1 MDHRGWRQE
10 GKPFITRELEYCVD
24 GDLIEL
30 FLELSEEGQKAMTLD
45 TTIGFA
51 EALKRSDSVK
61 WMINYIQSIKTKHST
76 LC

>member
-30 FLELSEEGQKAMTLD
+30 FLELSEEGQKAVVSVVNK
-45 TTIGFA
+45 
-51 EALKRSDSVK
+51 ALKRSDSVK

>member
-10 GKPFITRELEYCVD
+10 DKPFITRELEYCVD

-30 FLELSEEGQKAMTLD
+30 FLELSEEGQKAVVSVVN
-45 TTIGFA
+45 

>member
-30 FLELSEEGQKAMTLD
+30 FLELSEEGQKAVVSVVN
-45 TTIGFA
+45 

-61 WMINYIQSIKTKHST
+61 WMINYIQSIETKHST

>member
-30 FLELSEEGQKAMTLD
+30 FLELSEEGQKAVVSVVN
-45 TTIGFA
+45 

>member
-1 MDHRGWRQE
+1 MGGLDHRGWRQE

-30 FLELSEEGQKAMTLD
+30 FLELSEEGQKAVVSVVN
-45 TTIGFA
+45 
-51 EALKRSDSVK
+51 EELKRSDSVK

>member
-1 MDHRGWRQE
+1 MDHKGWRQE

-30 FLELSEEGQKAMTLD
+30 FLELSEEGQKAVVNVVN
-45 TTIGFA
+45 
-51 EALKRSDSVK
+51 EELKRSDSVK

>member
-30 FLELSEEGQKAMTLD
+30 FLELSEEGQKAVVSVMN
-45 TTIGFA
+45 

>member
-30 FLELSEEGQKAMTLD
+30 FLELSEEGQKAVVSVVN
-45 TTIGFA
+45 

-61 WMINYIQSIKTKHST
+61 WMINYIQSVKTKHST

>member
-30 FLELSEEGQKAMTLD
+30 FLELSEEGQKAVVSVVN
-45 TTIGFA
+45 
-51 EALKRSDSVK
+51 EELKRSDSVK

>member
-30 FLELSEEGQKAMTLD
+30 FLELSEEGQKAVVSVVN
-45 TTIGFA
+45 
-51 EALKRSDSVK
+51 EALKRSDSGK

>member
-1 MDHRGWRQE
+1 MDALAAIQAQIKQVQE
-10 GKPFITRELEYCVD
+10 K
-24 GDLIEL
+24 
-30 FLELSEEGQKAMTLD
+30 SEEGQKAVVSVVN
-45 TTIGFA
+45 

>member
-10 GKPFITRELEYCVD
+10 SKPFITRELEYCVD

-30 FLELSEEGQKAMTLD
+30 FLELSEEGQKAVVSVVN
-45 TTIGFA
+45 
-51 EALKRSDSVK
+51 EELKRSDSVK

>member
-1 MDHRGWRQE
+1 MDHKGWRQE
-10 GKPFITRELEYCVD
+10 GTPFCTRELEFCVD

-30 FLELSEEGQKAMTLD
+30 FLEVSEEGQK
-45 TTIGFA
+45 TIVSLVN
-51 EALKRSDSVK
+51 EELKRSDSVK

>member
-1 MDHRGWRQE
+1 MDHKGWRQE
-10 GKPFITRELEYCVD
+10 SKPFITRELEYCVD

-30 FLELSEEGQKAMTLD
+30 FLELSEEGQKAVVNVVN
-45 TTIGFA
+45 
-51 EALKRSDSVK
+51 EELKRSDSVK

>member
-30 FLELSEEGQKAMTLD
+30 FLELREEGQKAVVSVVN
-45 TTIGFA
+45 

>member
-1 MDHRGWRQE
+1 MDHRGGRQE

-30 FLELSEEGQKAMTLD
+30 FLELSEEGQKAVVSVVN
-45 TTIGFA
+45 

-61 WMINYIQSIKTKHST
+61 WMSNYIQSIKTKLST